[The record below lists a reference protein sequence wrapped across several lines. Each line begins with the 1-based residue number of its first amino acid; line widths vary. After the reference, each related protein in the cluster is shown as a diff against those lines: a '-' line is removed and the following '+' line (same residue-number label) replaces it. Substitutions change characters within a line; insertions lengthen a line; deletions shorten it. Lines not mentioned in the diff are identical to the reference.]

1 MEALAIL
8 NHSTKIPQMVSGG
21 ARNTWAAWHQS
32 SCFDTICVSRSTTH
46 CQCAECDVGAIL
58 LSGPSQPDAEET
70 RKCIRMGGD
79 KYKLGVEE
87 VTPRVTRQNTGIAYS
102 SI

>member
-1 MEALAIL
+1 MELGIHGQPGTRAHVLIQYVFL
-8 NHSTKIPQMVSGG
+8 EVLHTVSV
-21 ARNTWAAWHQS
+21 Q
-32 SCFDTICVSRSTTH
+32 
-46 CQCAECDVGAIL
+46 CDVGAIL

-79 KYKLGVEE
+79 TYKLGVEG
-87 VTPRVTRQNTGIAYS
+87 VTPRVPRQNTGIAYS